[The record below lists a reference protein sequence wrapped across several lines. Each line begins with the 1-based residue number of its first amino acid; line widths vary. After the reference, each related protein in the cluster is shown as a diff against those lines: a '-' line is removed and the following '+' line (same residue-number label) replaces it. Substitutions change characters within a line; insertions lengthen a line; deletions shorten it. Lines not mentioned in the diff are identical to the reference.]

1 MTTTSRTR
9 RRIPWGW
16 ILAVLLVIGAAG
28 VFFYVRQNRAAQA
41 QAQQAATVETA
52 TAARGDFR
60 VSVTGPGTLE
70 AGQTL
75 DVKPQ
80 VGGTVLSLPKVGD
93 RVTRG
98 QLLVQL
104 ERSTYQRNL
113 DNARIALE
121 KAQAQLESSRSS
133 QTSGIA
139 SQEQSVVNA
148 QAGLESAQNNFESA
162 RTALES
168 TRRIFAVGGA
178 SQQQLSDAQRNFEQA
193 QGNLQSARVAL
204 STARQSLSLRQ
215 TSNTQDLRNQQLAVE
230 QAQLTLKNAQQ
241 DLANT
246 KVFAPFNGVVAAVP
260 AQVGGSASSGQ
271 ALLTLIDDGVVNLP
285 IQVDETEIGKVQV
298 GQRAEVTLDALEGQR
313 FEGRVTRIS
322 PSATIQ
328 QNIAVFYA
336 TVAIQNPERKLKAGM
351 SAEGEIISQ
360 EIRGAVTVP
369 LRAVERVRTRAY
381 VQVEGEAERRR
392 VRVGPDDGVNIVVT
406 SGLEP
411 GEEVVLPA
419 RAAQSQSSQQR
430 QGQGGLGI
438 PLGVPRR

>member
-1 MTTTSRTR
+1 MTTSKPR

-16 ILAVLLVIGAAG
+16 IITALVLAGAVGA
-28 VFFYVRQNRAAQA
+28 FFFVRQNRATQA
-41 QAQQAATVETA
+41 QAQQVATVETA

-80 VGGTVLSLPKVGD
+80 VGGTILSLPKVGD

-104 ERSTYQRNL
+104 DRSNFQRNL
-113 DNARIALE
+113 DNAQLALE
-121 KAQAQLESSRSS
+121 KARAQLESSRSN

-139 SQEQSVVNA
+139 SQEQSIANA
-148 QAGLESAQNNFESA
+148 QANFDNAQNTLESA
-162 RTALES
+162 RTNLES
-168 TRRIFAVGGA
+168 TRRIFTAGGA
-178 SQQQLSDAQRNFEQA
+178 SQQQLNDAQRTLEQA
-193 QGNLQSARVAL
+193 QGNLESARVAL

-215 TSNTQDLRNQQLAVE
+215 SSNTQDLRNQQLAVE

-246 KVFAPFNGVVAAVP
+246 KVFAPFSGVVSAVP

-271 ALLTLIDDGVVNLP
+271 ALLTLIDDNTVNLP
-285 IQVDETEIGKVQV
+285 VQVDETEIGKVKV

-313 FEGRVTRIS
+313 FEGTVTRIS

-336 TVAIQNPERKLKAGM
+336 TVKIANPERKLKAGM

-360 EIRGAVTVP
+360 EIPRAVTVP

-381 VQVEGEAERRR
+381 VKVEGEAERRR
-392 VRVGPDDGVNIVVT
+392 IRVGPDDGVNIVVT
-406 SGLEP
+406 SGLEA
-411 GEEVVLPA
+411 GEVVVLPT
-419 RAAQSQSSQQR
+419 RVTRTQSTGTQR
-430 QGQGGLGI
+430 TGGGFGI
-438 PLGVPRR
+438 PLGGPGR